1 MKIDL
6 EAIDDLYRRYAAKGP
21 GFVPGTLEETIE
33 VARRGRLFA
42 VDTANRGADCL
53 IEASSSEE
61 ALDQVASFEEPD
73 LSGSFDGG
81 TLAWAK
87 AHGWTADPVQ
97 LDDE

>member
-1 MKIDL
+1 MIDQ
-6 EAIDDLYRRYAAKGP
+6 LYRRHAAKGP
-21 GFVPGTLEETIE
+21 GFVPGTLDETIE

-42 VDTANRGADCL
+42 VSTANRGADCL

-61 ALDQVASFEEPD
+61 ALDQVASFEEPEQED
-73 LSGSFDGG
+73 PA
-81 TLAWAK
+81 AWAL